1 MRVMAAARSNRDFC
15 ERLAARM
22 IDIRRNDIRRNDDA
36 VSAERRKISAM
47 SAYAS
52 IYANL
57 TRNLLPCGS
66 AGAAGSTI
74 CEL

>member
-15 ERLAARM
+15 ERLAVRM

-52 IYANL
+52 IYAN
-57 TRNLLPCGS
+57 
-66 AGAAGSTI
+66 
-74 CEL
+74 